1 MEKLELG
8 KCKCCSRIK
17 KHNHWVFMSDY
28 QKALI
33 VKYYDVAY
41 RLIIC
46 DDCRVKILNGVPIG
60 GDAK

>member
-1 MEKLELG
+1 MEKLELD
-8 KCKCCSRIK
+8 KCKACSRIK
-17 KHNHWVFMSDY
+17 KHSSWVFMSEY

-46 DDCRVKILNGVPIG
+46 PDCRVKILNGIPIG
-60 GDAK
+60 G